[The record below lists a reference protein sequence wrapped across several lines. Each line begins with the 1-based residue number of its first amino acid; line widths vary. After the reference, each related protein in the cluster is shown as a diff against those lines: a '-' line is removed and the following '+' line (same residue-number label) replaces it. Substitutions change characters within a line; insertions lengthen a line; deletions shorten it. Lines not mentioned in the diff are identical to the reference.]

1 MNMVILDQIKDLRS
15 RLDTLYS
22 CLQIADKESQASQ
35 LEQRTQAADFWD
47 DPKAAEG
54 VLKQISSLKL
64 WVNAFNKAKG
74 AVEDLEVLAELDPE
88 GEDIDN
94 QYTLALSEVEDL
106 EWVRCSP

>member
-1 MNMVILDQIKDLRS
+1 MNMVILEQIKDLRS

-64 WVNAFNKAKG
+64 WVNAFNKAK
-74 AVEDLEVLAELDPE
+74 
-88 GEDIDN
+88 
-94 QYTLALSEVEDL
+94 
-106 EWVRCSP
+106 CSLFISTASFSMSSHCTFIR